1 METGLLPRSI
11 QFDLSFLPVQ
21 GLIRSWQHLVALSVW
36 APTMS
41 VDMEGIAFHTHRGPG
56 DMCFLS
62 LGEMQDG
69 IINLYFGNLL
79 QHTFHFGGP

>member
-41 VDMEGIAFHTHRGPG
+41 VDMEGIAFHTHRGPEDIVFPFAG
-56 DMCFLS
+56 RDARW
-62 LGEMQDG
+62 
-69 IINLYFGNLL
+69 NN
-79 QHTFHFGGP
+79 